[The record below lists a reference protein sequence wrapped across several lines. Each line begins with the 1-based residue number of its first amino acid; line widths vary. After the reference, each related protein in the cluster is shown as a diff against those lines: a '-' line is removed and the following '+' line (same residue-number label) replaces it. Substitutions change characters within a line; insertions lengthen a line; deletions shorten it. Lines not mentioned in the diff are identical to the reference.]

1 VKVVASTFHP
11 NASEELR
18 NGEFLNWGFATNS
31 LRTKPT
37 GNKKEIHKI
46 NNIIILF
53 TVCLFLQKENLQF
66 LDATFHTRSD

>member
-46 NNIIILF
+46 KC
-53 TVCLFLQKENLQF
+53 VFLQKENLQF